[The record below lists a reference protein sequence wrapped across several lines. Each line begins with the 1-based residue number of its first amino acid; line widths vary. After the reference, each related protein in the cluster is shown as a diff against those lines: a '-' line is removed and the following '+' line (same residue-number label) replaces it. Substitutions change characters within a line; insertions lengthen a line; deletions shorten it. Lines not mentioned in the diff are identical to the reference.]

1 MPELNHAQF
10 SGTTHGISPNQLA
23 IPGMEEHAHPFATH
37 LARGY
42 QLDLE
47 RSEHEHHLAAV
58 DVSHPKYPSVHA
70 ELSWAKE
77 NDPGH
82 VPGEV
87 TMVENMATQSYT
99 GAKQPEEIQRA
110 RGLGGA
116 LFHSAHYWNFG
127 QSTVP
132 IHSPER
138 TQAGEHFA
146 SKVRPDLKPDVWHV
160 SRGVSGTEAGPR
172 GEREIRAPGKPDWAP
187 AEWPGVPED
196 FHPFEQQRTAIRQ
209 AAAAK
214 SDEAVAMHREGHQQL
229 FKTDKY
235 RAKKKR

>member
-47 RSEHEHHLAAV
+47 RSPEEHHLAAV
-58 DVSHPKYPSVHA
+58 DVSHPKYPTVHA

-77 NDPGH
+77 NKKGYE
-82 VPGEV
+82 PGEV
-87 TMVENMATQSYT
+87 TMVENMAST
-99 GAKQPEEIQRA
+99 GYGQHRVAAAK
-110 RGLGGA
+110 GLAGA

-138 TQAGEHFA
+138 TLAGEHFA
-146 SKVRPDLKPDVWHV
+146 SKVRPDLKPDVWNL
-160 SRGVSGTEAGPR
+160 SGESHDK
-172 GEREIRAPGKPDWAP
+172 EVRAPGKPDWAP
-187 AEWPGVPED
+187 PEWPGVPED
-196 FHPFEQQRTAIRQ
+196 FHPYEQQRTATRQ
-209 AAAAK
+209 AAATKA
-214 SDEAVAMHREGHQQL
+214 DEAAAVHRSGQQRL
-229 FKTDKY
+229 FDTNKIKT
-235 RAKKKR
+235 RKKR